1 MIPFPLIKTKLPI
14 HLMHFSVTFLKIFK
28 KRLIPA
34 TTSFSCHLADPEKN
48 SLFMR
53 QTDEKEIEQKIKT
66 VKDNKGLGPNSI
78 RTKIIKVHSKTLSK
92 PLAELINL
100 SLIKA
105 NSQQF

>member
-1 MIPFPLIKTKLPI
+1 
-14 HLMHFSVTFLKIFK
+14 
-28 KRLIPA
+28 
-34 TTSFSCHLADPEKN
+34 
-48 SLFMR
+48 MR

-92 PLAELINL
+92 PLAELVNL